1 MTMRD
6 QPRTLEKIKKKFKS
20 CKNTRNKYKDKKQNR
35 LKVSQTKPHTASSS
49 KWIVAGCRNFSFLK
63 QNK

>member
-6 QPRTLEKIKKKFKS
+6 QPRTLEKIIKKKFKS
-20 CKNTRNKYKDKKQNR
+20 CKNTRNKYKDKKQNI
-35 LKVSQTKPHTASSS
+35 LKVSHTKPHTQ
-49 KWIVAGCRNFSFLK
+49 WIVAGCRNFSFLK